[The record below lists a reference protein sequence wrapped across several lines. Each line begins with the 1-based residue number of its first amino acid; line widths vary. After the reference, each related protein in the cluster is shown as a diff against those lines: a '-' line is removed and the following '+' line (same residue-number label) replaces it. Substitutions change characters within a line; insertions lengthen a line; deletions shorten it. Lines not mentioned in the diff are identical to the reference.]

1 MLNNSKGKL
10 LKIKVKNEVSNNEY
24 SIGKTNGNFE

>member
-1 MLNNSKGKL
+1 MLEDSKGKL
-10 LKIKVKNEVSNNEY
+10 LKIKVQNEVLNEY